1 MMKASEINPS
11 SWYYGGL
18 SKPRTTMLMRKWGNI
33 LKSAKLMEET
43 LLELMNNTE
52 TTPEQLVMASKLYTN
67 VTKQLHDHATMID
80 VFIYHSH
87 KLRHMVSCPTYKSGI
102 EEHCVCKD
110 WQEGDNNVS

>member
-1 MMKASEINPS
+1 MKASEINPS

-52 TTPEQLVMASKLYTN
+52 TTPEQAPTTPTTPPPPAEP
-67 VTKQLHDHATMID
+67 VTTPAKP
-80 VFIYHSH
+80 
-87 KLRHMVSCPTYKSGI
+87 K
-102 EEHCVCKD
+102 
-110 WQEGDNNVS
+110 